1 MTDRASVR
9 DGAIHIERVLP
20 GPIERVWS
28 YIVDADKRALW
39 FAGGSFEQKV
49 GGKGEFVFD
58 HRNLSHEPTPEA
70 WKAMEGFRS
79 PVSVVHI
86 EPPRLLVLGWTE
98 GERSQEL
105 SFKLIPQGDKVLLVL
120 RQSPVATP
128 EDLSNYGL
136 GWHTH
141 LDTLEDR
148 LEGRKP
154 RGFWSNFERLQKVYG
169 SVQDA

>member
-1 MTDRASVR
+1 MTDRATVR
-9 DGAIHIERVLP
+9 DGAIHIERLLP

-28 YIVDADKRALW
+28 YIVDPDKRALW
-39 FAGGSFEQKV
+39 FAGGAFEQKA

-79 PVSVVHI
+79 PMWVVRI

-98 GERSQEL
+98 GERSSEL
-105 SFKLIPQGDKVLLVL
+105 TFKLSAQGDKVLLVL

-128 EDLSNYGL
+128 EDLSNYGV

-141 LDTLEDR
+141 LDTLQDR
-148 LEGRKP
+148 LEGKKP
-154 RGFWSNFERLQKVYG
+154 RGFWSNFDRLQKVYS